1 MRSGLGSIGG
11 APAALTDLLARTRYA
26 LSDRAALHVLG
37 AAGIVLFLLGVGAAV
52 ASGDLKI
59 VAILIGLLAAPFLI
73 ALALRRPFLFPYG
86 LYVVLVPFDN
96 LLSLG
101 SGGTL
106 TKVTGALTILA
117 VVIAIVRGR
126 RIVRPAVTV
135 SIAIVYAFWMLL
147 TTFWAVDF
155 GLAMQDVTTTFSLVA
170 LFVVLSIAPVEERDL
185 RTICL
190 MIVISGMAAALY
202 GIWYF
207 HQNPLSLDGRLFVDV
222 SGRRIDPNGFADS
235 LLAPFALA
243 LVGLVQS
250 RRIHTLLGSLA
261 ALAVLGEGV
270 LITLSREAMLACV
283 AVALV
288 VVLMSRRRLFAL
300 ALMIPALALILLFVP
315 AVLTRLTDALST
327 GGAGRTSI
335 WQVDVHAWL
344 QHPIFGWGAGSAFQA
359 YSANLLRVAP
369 HDFAGW
375 DRPPHN
381 VPLNL
386 LLDGGLIGFLLVAAC
401 YVLMF
406 RQLARIP
413 RGDRLYDLRV
423 AFTAAFVAIGIV
435 SLFIDN
441 ATEKYVWLVLC
452 SIAQLRVVA
461 RARSAPIEQL
471 RGP

>member
-1 MRSGLGSIGG
+1 MRSALGSIGG
-11 APAALTDLLARTRYA
+11 APADLLARAREA
-26 LSDRAALHVLG
+26 LSDRSALHVVG
-37 AAGIVLFLLGVGAAV
+37 VAGLVLFLLGVGVAV
-52 ASGDLKI
+52 ASGDLKV
-59 VAILIGLLAAPFLI
+59 VAILVGLLAAPFLI

-106 TKVTGALTILA
+106 TKLTGALTIVA
-117 VVIAIVRGR
+117 VLIAIVRAR
-126 RIVRPAVTV
+126 RIVRPAITV
-135 SIAIVYAFWMLL
+135 PIAIVYTFWMLL

-155 GLAMQDVTTTFSLVA
+155 GLAMQDVTTTISLAA
-170 LFVVLSIAPVEERDL
+170 LFVVLSVAPVEERDL
-185 RTICL
+185 RTIAL

-207 HQNPLSLDGRLFVDV
+207 HQNPPSLDGRLFVDV

-243 LVGLVQS
+243 LVGLMQS

-261 ALAVLGEGV
+261 ALAILGEGV

-288 VVLMSRRRLFAL
+288 VVVMSRRRLFAL
-300 ALMIPALALILLFVP
+300 ALMMPTLVLILLFVP

-406 RQLARIP
+406 RQLAAIP

-423 AFTAAFVAIGIV
+423 AFTAALVAIGVV

-441 ATEKYVWLVLC
+441 ATDKYVWIVLC
-452 SIAQLRVVA
+452 SIAQLRIVA
-461 RARSAPIEQL
+461 LARSAPLGQP

>member
-1 MRSGLGSIGG
+1 MRAGLGSLGS
-11 APAALTDLLARTRYA
+11 APAALTDLIERARTA
-26 LSDRAALHVLG
+26 LSERGALRVIAAI
-37 AAGIVLFLLGVGAAV
+37 GIVLFLLGVGVAV
-52 ASGDLKI
+52 SSGDLKI
-59 VAILIGLLAAPFLI
+59 VAILVGLLAAPFLI
-73 ALALRRPFLFPYG
+73 ALALQRPFLFPYG

-101 SGGTL
+101 AGGTL
-106 TKVTGALTILA
+106 TKLTGALTILA
-117 VVIAIVRGR
+117 VLIAIVRGR
-126 RIVRPAVTV
+126 RVVRPTLTV
-135 SIAIVYAFWMLL
+135 PVAIVFTFWMLL
-147 TTFWAVDF
+147 TTFWAPDF

-170 LFVVLSIAPVEERDL
+170 LYVVLSIAPVEERDL
-185 RTICL
+185 RTICT
-190 MIVISGMAAALY
+190 MIVISGVAAALY

-207 HQNPLSLDGRLFVDV
+207 HQNPPSTDGRLFVDV

-270 LITLSREAMLACV
+270 LITLSREAMLGCV
-283 AVALV
+283 GVGIV
-288 VVLMSRRRLFAL
+288 VVLMSRRRLLAL
-300 ALMIPALALILLFVP
+300 ALMVPAVGLVLVFVP
-315 AVLTRLTDALST
+315 AVLGRLTDAVTT

-335 WQVDVHAWL
+335 WQVDIAAWL
-344 QHPIFGWGAGSAFQA
+344 QHPLFGWGAGSAFAA

-369 HDFAGW
+369 RDFAGW

-381 VPLNL
+381 VPLNM
-386 LLDGGLIGFLLVAAC
+386 LLDGGLIAFVLVAVG
-401 YVLMF
+401 YGLIF

-423 AFTAAFVAIGIV
+423 AFTAALVAVGIV

-441 ATEKYVWLVLC
+441 GTDKYVWVVLC
-452 SIAQLRVVA
+452 TIAQLRIVSLGQA
-461 RARSAPIEQL
+461 APFGRLRAP
-471 RGP
+471 

>member
-11 APAALTDLLARTRYA
+11 APAALTDLVARARYA
-26 LSDRAALHVLG
+26 LSDRAGLRVLG
-37 AAGIVLFLLGVGAAV
+37 AAGIVLFLLGVGVAV

-73 ALALRRPFLFPYG
+73 ALALWRPFLFPYG

-106 TKVTGALTILA
+106 TKLTGGLTIVA

-126 RIVRPAVTV
+126 RIVRPAITV
-135 SIAIVYAFWMLL
+135 PIAIVYTFWMLL

-190 MIVISGMAAALY
+190 MIAISGVAAALY

-207 HQNPLSLDGRLFVDV
+207 HQNPPSLDGRLFVDV

-300 ALMIPALALILLFVP
+300 ALMVPTLASILLFVP

-327 GGAGRTSI
+327 GGAGRTAI
-335 WQVDVHAWL
+335 WQVDIHAWL
-344 QHPIFGWGAGSAFQA
+344 QHPILGWGAGSAFQA

-381 VPLNL
+381 VPLNM
-386 LLDGGLIGFLLVAAC
+386 LLDGGLIAFLLVAAC

-423 AFTAAFVAIGIV
+423 AFTAALVAIGIV

-441 ATEKYVWLVLC
+441 ATDKYVWLVLC

-461 RARSAPIEQL
+461 LARSTPIEQL